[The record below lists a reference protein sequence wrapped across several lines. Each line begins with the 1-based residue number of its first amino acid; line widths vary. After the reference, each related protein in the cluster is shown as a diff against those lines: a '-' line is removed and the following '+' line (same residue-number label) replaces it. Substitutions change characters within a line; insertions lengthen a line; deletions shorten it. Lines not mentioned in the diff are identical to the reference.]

1 MVKSALIVGPILV
14 LSVAACASSDLGERT
29 GVVLSGAN
37 LVTKSAL
44 AGDLRQQHLLAY
56 GFRNGGL
63 VRGIDFPK
71 RPDLAVAWL
80 KRAAEQG
87 DRDALFWLAL
97 TTYAGKD
104 MPRSATRG
112 FDLMRRAAEL
122 GDARAQMSVSISYRI
137 GAGVA
142 RDPARAER
150 WFKAAVASSAELWR
164 RLQARR
170 LFILNKPPL
179 PDSARLW
186 YLAGFAICT
195 RQLPFDSPT
204 NERLLSAAAR
214 SGDPEAKRALVEG
227 AYLHGRDRHSSF
239 CRRRSIR
246 VLY

>member
-1 MVKSALIVGPILV
+1 MSSWRAGSV
-14 LSVAACASSDLGERT
+14 LLTVLAVACAPASLTDRT
-29 GVVLSGAN
+29 GLAAPA
-37 LVTKSAL
+37 AL
-44 AGDLRQQHLLAY
+44 DAARRAAGGDLRQQHLLAY

-97 TTYAGKD
+97 ATYSGKGVA
-104 MPRSATRG
+104 RSATRG

-122 GDARAQMSVSISYRI
+122 GDARAQISVSISYRI

-142 RDPARAER
+142 RDPAHAER
-150 WFKAAVASSAELWR
+150 WFQAAVASSAALWR

-170 LFILNKPPL
+170 LFVLDKPPL

-186 YLAGFAICT
+186 YLAGVAICT
-195 RQLPFDSPT
+195 RQLPSDGPT

-227 AYLHGRDRHSSF
+227 AYLHGRDRRSSF
-239 CRRRSIR
+239 CHRRSIR
-246 VLY
+246 VLS